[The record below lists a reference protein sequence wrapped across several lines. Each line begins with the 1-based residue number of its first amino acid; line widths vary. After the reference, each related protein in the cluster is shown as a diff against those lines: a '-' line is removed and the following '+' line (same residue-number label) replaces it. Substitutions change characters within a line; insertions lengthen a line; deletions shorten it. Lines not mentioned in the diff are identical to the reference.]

1 MNQVITTSDVIV
13 NLTEKELSNLSDDAK
28 EWFEWIGQYDKS
40 QLQYLRAL
48 HKTPQAS
55 ATLLIEMVLKSSP
68 ALIVFLLL

>member
-40 QLQYLRAL
+40 QL
-48 HKTPQAS
+48 HHGK
-55 ATLLIEMVLKSSP
+55 
-68 ALIVFLLL
+68 